1 MSSQRI
7 CERRTFCADAD
18 VEIEVSAAR
27 MNSSLACLHRWKTD
41 GSPHTLK
48 LTRPITSLTWR
59 PKRRDPG
66 KANVHFGSLAD
77 IQSAVYDVRFAQK
90 ADINWRER
98 LIWSERVF

>member
-18 VEIEVSAAR
+18 FEIEVSAAR
-27 MNSSLACLHRWKTD
+27 MNCSLACLHRWKTD
-41 GSPHTLK
+41 GSPQRLK

-59 PKRRDPG
+59 PKRRNPG
-66 KANVHFGSLAD
+66 KANVSFGSLAD
-77 IQSAVYDVRFAQK
+77 IQSAVCDVRFAQK
-90 ADINWRER
+90 AVINWRER